1 MNEPLYQE
9 IDQALA
15 ELSRSRDA
23 LATLVQRTRDRTVT
37 ATSRRRVLAVT
48 VGLRGEL
55 RDIVFKGESYRTLP
69 PRELAQLIVHT
80 ADEAR
85 SRSLAQASAVIGEL
99 LPTTTPVWT
108 DSEGAADLDGLVAGM
123 LDRMGGGLSEE
134 DRREVERA
142 WQGEA

>member
-9 IDQALA
+9 VDQALA

-23 LATLVQRTRDRTVT
+23 LATLVQTTRDRTVT

-55 RDIVFKGESYRTLP
+55 RNIVFKGESYRTLP
-69 PRELAQLIVHT
+69 PRELAQLIIDTVE
-80 ADEAR
+80 EAR
-85 SRSLAQASAVIGEL
+85 SKSLAQASAVIGEL
-99 LPTTTPVWT
+99 LPTSTPVWAAG
-108 DSEGAADLDGLVAGM
+108 EGEADFDGLVAGM
-123 LDRMGGGLSEE
+123 LNRMGGGLSAE

-142 WQGEA
+142 WRGES

>member
-1 MNEPLYQE
+1 MNEPLYRDVE
-9 IDQALA
+9 QALA

-23 LATLVQRTRDRTVT
+23 LATLVQTTRDRTVT

-69 PRELAQLIVHT
+69 ARELAQLIIETVE
-80 ADEAR
+80 EAR
-85 SRSLAQASAVIGEL
+85 STCLAQASAVIAEL
-99 LPTTTPVWT
+99 LPTNMPVW
-108 DSEGAADLDGLVAGM
+108 ADGDDDPDFDGLVAGM
-123 LDRMGGGLSEE
+123 LDRMGRGLSEK

-142 WQGEA
+142 WAGDS